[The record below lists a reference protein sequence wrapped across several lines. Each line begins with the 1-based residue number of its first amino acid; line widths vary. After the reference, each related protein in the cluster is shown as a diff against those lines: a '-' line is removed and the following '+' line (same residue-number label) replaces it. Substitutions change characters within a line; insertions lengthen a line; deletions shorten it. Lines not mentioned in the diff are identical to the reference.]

1 MSPSRNGVTRGE
13 SAASVAAMRNILLA
27 STLFVA
33 AMSPFS
39 AALAQDA
46 AMPAPAAAAA
56 PAPGALLTPERV
68 FANPSLAGPVARG
81 VSLSPDGELVAFLR
95 SREDDV
101 DVQDLWAAPTG
112 EGEPF
117 KLIDARALV
126 PDAGELSE
134 AEKARRERMRISARG
149 VVEYSWDEQG
159 RYILAPLEG
168 DIFLAEREGGNV
180 RRLTETEA
188 DEIDA
193 KVSPEGNFVSWVR
206 DQDLVVYDLA
216 TNRETAITDEGEGLI
231 TWATAEFIAQ
241 EELDRDTG
249 YWWSPN
255 ERYIAL
261 QRTDESTVDIIPRL
275 DITGGGAATVE
286 QRYPRAGRPNAVV
299 ELYVHDRERGRRV
312 KVDLGD
318 NADIYLGRVT
328 WSTDG
333 ATLYV
338 QRLSRDQKTLDL
350 LSVDPATGASRVI
363 LTQRSDAW
371 VPLTHD
377 FKALKDGNFIW
388 STEETGWRH
397 LYLYDRD
404 GEMIRPITY
413 GPWAVKGLN
422 GVNQDTGEV
431 FFTASFEYAERPEGV
446 TGGHSLCVFPGDRRA
461 MCDVQ
466 GEEPTTQRLWRGS
479 MNETASRFTPVTPG
493 GGWWS
498 ASMNGP
504 GTAFVGN
511 YSDLNTPPQSGLYRA
526 DGTLIRWIEENRLD
540 ESHPYHPYASRR
552 GEVTYGTLESHG
564 ETLVWQM
571 TTPPGF
577 DPSQTYP
584 VVMQVYGGPSGGGVR
599 RSWQSSTNQLLTEAG
614 YIVFRLDN
622 RGEGDRSAA
631 FKQALYLK
639 MGQPEVEDQ
648 VLGANY
654 LRTLPF
660 VDDSRIAMMG
670 WSYGGFMSL
679 MAITEPDM
687 GLASAISGAPPT
699 EWGLYD
705 TAYTERYMSTPE
717 ANREGYA
724 ASDVIP
730 RLPNMTGRLLLMHG
744 MADDNV
750 IFENTTRVLNALQE
764 GSIPFETMLYP
775 GQRHGIRGNPR
786 QLHQWRTYLDFL
798 DRTIGS
804 RAPASELAGQD

>member
-1 MSPSRNGVTRGE
+1 MTAAD
-13 SAASVAAMRNILLA
+13 SASSVAAMRNILLA

-33 AMSPFS
+33 ALSPFS
-39 AALAQDA
+39 AAQAQQTPA
-46 AMPAPAAAAA
+46 PAPAAAESAI
-56 PAPGALLTPERV
+56 LTPERV
-68 FANPSLAGPVARG
+68 FANPALAGPVAKG
-81 VSLSPDGELVAFLR
+81 VTLSPDGELVAFLR
-95 SREDDV
+95 SRDDDV
-101 DVQDLWAAPTG
+101 DVLDLWAAPTG

-134 AEKARRERMRISARG
+134 AEKARRERMRISQRG

-168 DIFLAEREGGNV
+168 DIFLASREGGQV

-193 KVSPEGNFVSWVR
+193 KVSPEGNFVSFVR
-206 DQDLVVYDLA
+206 DQDLVVYDLSSN
-216 TNRETAITDEGEGLI
+216 TETAVTTDGDGLV

-241 EELDRDTG
+241 EEMDRDTG
-249 YWWSPN
+249 YWWSPD

-261 QRTDESTVDIIPRL
+261 QRTDETGVDVIPRL
-275 DITGGGAATVE
+275 DISGGGARTVE

-299 ELYVHDRERGRRV
+299 ELYVHDRQSGRRV

-318 NADIYLGRVT
+318 NADIYLARVNWAADGR
-328 WSTDG
+328 
-333 ATLYV
+333 TLYV
-338 QRLSRDQKTLDL
+338 QRQSRDQKTLDL

-363 LTQRSDAW
+363 VTQTSNAW
-371 VPLTHD
+371 VPLNHD
-377 FKALKDGNFIW
+377 FKALEDGTFIW
-388 STEETGWRH
+388 SSEETGWKH
-397 LYLYDRD
+397 LYLYARD
-404 GEMIRPITY
+404 GRRLRAITRGEY
-413 GPWAVKGLN
+413 PVKGLT
-422 GVNQDTGEV
+422 GINQATGEV
-431 FFTASFEYAERPEGV
+431 FFTASMRDGRELPIEQQMFRA
-446 TGGHSLCVFPGDRRA
+446 SLRRTVA
-461 MCDVQ
+461 PV
-466 GEEPTTQRLWRGS
+466 
-479 MNETASRFTPVTPG
+479 AVTPA

-498 ASMNGP
+498 ASMNRT
-504 GTAFVGN
+504 GTAYVGN
-511 YSDLNTPPQSGLYRA
+511 YSDLDTPSRSGLYRA
-526 DGTLIRWIEENRLD
+526 DGTFVRWIEENRLQPG
-540 ESHPYHPYASRR
+540 HPFYPFASRR
-552 GEVTYGTLESHG
+552 GEVTFGTLESHG

-577 DPSQTYP
+577 DPTKTYP

-599 RSWQSSTNQLLTEAG
+599 RAWQSEKNQLLTEAG

-639 MGQPEVEDQ
+639 MGQPEIEDQ
-648 VLGANY
+648 VLAANY
-654 LRTLPF
+654 LRSLPY

-679 MAITEPDM
+679 MAITEPRM
-687 GLASAISGAPPT
+687 GLASAAAGAPPT

-705 TAYTERYMSTPE
+705 THYTERFMSTPQGN
-717 ANREGYA
+717 AEGYA

-750 IFENTTRVLNALQE
+750 ILENSTRVIDALQA
-764 GSIPFETMLYP
+764 SSTPFELMLYP
-775 GQRHGIRGNPR
+775 GQRHAVRGNER
-786 QLHQWRTYLDFL
+786 QLQQWRTYLDFL
-798 DRTIGS
+798 DRTIGT
-804 RAPASELAGQD
+804 RAPTP